1 MGIFANQLRE
11 VGDEVLVFYS
21 AEEPEIS
28 IYHRLLALL
37 SVETG
42 DPWSTSEV
50 RDYLRDEHSRPLWP
64 SPQDLVAAHGML
76 RSWERHC
83 FVVHRPSWTV
93 ADIAAH
99 ARSLAD
105 RHKVGAIF
113 VDYLQRIPPPPRSYD
128 RRDIEVSAVGRHLK
142 SLAVEL
148 SLPVLV
154 AAQINRDAVPPNYGK
169 LLAGKTYAEAK
180 AIIRKARPDLH
191 HLREGGS
198 EQEADLVLG
207 LLNYAADYRTEVNQ
221 YVNVPKVTLLEVG
234 TLKQRYGAS
243 GKWAE
248 LALEGR
254 AQLIRDFQYKGE
266 A

>member
-1 MGIFANQLRE
+1 
-11 VGDEVLVFYS
+11 
-21 AEEPEIS
+21 
-28 IYHRLLALL
+28 
-37 SVETG
+37 
-42 DPWSTSEV
+42 
-50 RDYLRDEHSRPLWP
+50 
-64 SPQDLVAAHGML
+64 ML